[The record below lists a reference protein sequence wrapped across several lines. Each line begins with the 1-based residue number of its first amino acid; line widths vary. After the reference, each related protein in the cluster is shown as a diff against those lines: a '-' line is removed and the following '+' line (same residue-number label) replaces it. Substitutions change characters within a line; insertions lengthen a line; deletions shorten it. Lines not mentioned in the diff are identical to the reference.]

1 MENYHYELE
10 KMNEESKNVNINDF
24 YVWLINKG
32 VPQEVVLSL
41 KRIADYVEK
50 ISGKVY
56 RIGKIILLKIWEF
69 LNKHKELTV
78 MVGLALVISF
88 LVSTVPFIGGLLEVG
103 SIVVS
108 LVVISLQIRNE
119 FKELVKNS
127 FQGITDIFNEVGK
140 EIFNKQEKEKSN
152 V

>member
-140 EIFNKQEKEKSN
+140 EIFNKLEKEKSN